1 MYHIGIDEAGRG
13 PMLGPL
19 VVAAIAIPKNDVR
32 LLIEHN
38 ITDSKKLSPKKRKL
52 AYEVIE
58 KFTLERGW
66 VKQITICNPIDIDF
80 AMETTN
86 LNILETELFANTIN
100 NLEINES
107 KGGKL
112 ILDACDVNEERFG
125 NRVTGL
131 IDKWPWDSWDLIS
144 IHGADKLHRSVG
156 AASIIAK
163 VTRDNII
170 KEIEADIGIKIGSG
184 YPSDPT
190 SKKALFDLCKGET
203 PDNCLRWKW
212 ASIRNHWENEK
223 GTAPPK
229 RDFSNL
235 NRNSTNQRLL
245 SDY

>member
-19 VVAAIAIPKNDVR
+19 VVAAIAIPKNDVE

-58 KFTLERGW
+58 KFTIERGW
-66 VKQITICNPIDIDF
+66 VKQTTICNPIDIDF
-80 AMETTN
+80 AMETSN
-86 LNILETELFANTIN
+86 LNILETELFAKTIN
-100 NLEINES
+100 NLEVNES

-144 IHGADKLHRSVG
+144 VHGADKLHRSVG

-170 KEIEADIGIKIGSG
+170 KEIEANLGIKIG
-184 YPSDPT
+184 
-190 SKKALFDLCKGET
+190 
-203 PDNCLRWKW
+203 
-212 ASIRNHWENEK
+212 
-223 GTAPPK
+223 
-229 RDFSNL
+229 
-235 NRNSTNQRLL
+235 
-245 SDY
+245 